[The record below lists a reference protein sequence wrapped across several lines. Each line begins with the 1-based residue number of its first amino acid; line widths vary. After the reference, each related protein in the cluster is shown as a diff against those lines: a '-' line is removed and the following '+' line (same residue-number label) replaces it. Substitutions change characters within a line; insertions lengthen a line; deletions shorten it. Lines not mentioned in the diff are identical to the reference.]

1 MAKLLIL
8 CNYFLAQ
15 TPGSL
20 TTQLCI
26 PYCSNHA
33 GIARKDV
40 RDGRQRGADDKAPRQ
55 QVKQPQPCPI
65 SQLHAHRGITQQC
78 PGFSAAAPRGLG
90 ASRQQAAC
98 SPCLHA
104 HAQAIRCLE
113 LMRRWQ
119 MMRRKCSPSC
129 LWTFLLASLL
139 CP

>member
-26 PYCSNHA
+26 QYCSNHA
-33 GIARKDV
+33 GIERKDV

-65 SQLHAHRGITQQC
+65 SQLHAHTEESLS
-78 PGFSAAAPRGLG
+78 SALDSQLQHPTGW
-90 ASRQQAAC
+90 
-98 SPCLHA
+98 
-104 HAQAIRCLE
+104 E
-113 LMRRWQ
+113 LDANKQRA
-119 MMRRKCSPSC
+119 
-129 LWTFLLASLL
+129 LLAYM
-139 CP
+139 CTHR